1 MSVRIPLG
9 VPLAIALVAAG
20 CGGDG
25 DSVAT
30 SDSAPV
36 TLGQLDGVVITVAPD
51 DLAGEPVRLEDVDGD
66 GQVEIVDAEIIGDEA
81 ATSSDDDTVT
91 RIEATVDDG
100 RAGQDDP
107 DDQDDSE
114 DDGLNP
120 LGGDDPED
128 KRMPDVVCMGL
139 QDAQDEIQD
148 RGVFFSKSE
157 DATGDGRRQ
166 LWDRNWI
173 VVAQDPEPGV
183 SIGENEAVL
192 YVVKKNEDN
201 DC

>member
-1 MSVRIPLG
+1 MPVRYVVG
-9 VPLAIALVAAG
+9 ASIAAVLIAGG
-20 CGGDG
+20 CGSDS

-30 SDSAPV
+30 TDSAPA
-36 TLGQLDGVVITVAPD
+36 TLGQLDDVSITAPPENFSGD
-51 DLAGEPVRLEDVDGD
+51 PVRIEDVDGD
-66 GQVEIVDAEIIGDEA
+66 GEVEVVDAEIIADEA
-81 ATSSDDDTVT
+81 DADGDVVVTLVEESD
-91 RIEATVDDG
+91 G
-100 RAGQDDP
+100 
-107 DDQDDSE
+107 DSE
-114 DDGLNP
+114 EEADDGLNP

-128 KRMPDVVCMGL
+128 KLMPDVVCMGL

-173 VVAQDPEPGV
+173 VVAQEPEPGV

-192 YVVKKNEDN
+192 YVVKTDEDN